1 MIPLPDSQLASP
13 VSMTTSTFR
22 ADVPVGI
29 NRRTD
34 PNMHKTSSNIIFI
47 YSLLIVDLLVNITD
61 NLLSPTIASQDAQ
74 QHESIS
80 KLSISIII
88 VQVVAVICV
97 IINLVLHFFEASD
110 QVRRL
115 AWLQQCSGTNDG
127 LVNLGNPMPRRVALK
142 LVLDRYWWSLVVGLL
157 YLVLTIILQIVRLDS
172 SLYRSDSLITSSD
185 SSSIS
190 SGTTKKMQDLTDYQN
205 WRSSA
210 KITLGNEDKLF
221 EAAELYHSSFV
232 SGSYSLRN
240 LLPTVVLL
248 IHKLISTCYYVS
260 FVVVYRISPSHMGS
274 RILNN
279 KATQND
285 LRRPNN

>member
-1 MIPLPDSQLASP
+1 MQKP
-13 VSMTTSTFR
+13 
-22 ADVPVGI
+22 
-29 NRRTD
+29 
-34 PNMHKTSSNIIFI
+34 SSNIIFI

-61 NLLSPTIASQDAQ
+61 NLLSPTLSSQDAPQ
-74 QHESIS
+74 RESIS
-80 KLSISIII
+80 TLSISIII

-115 AWLQQCSGTNDG
+115 AWLQQCSGIKDG
-127 LVNLGNPMPRRVALK
+127 LVNLRNPMPQRVALK

-172 SLYRSDSLITSSD
+172 SLYRSDGSTAGLD
-185 SSSIS
+185 SSTMSD
-190 SGTTKKMQDLTDYQN
+190 GRTTKRVQDSANYQN
-205 WRSSA
+205 SRSSSA
-210 KITLGNEDKLF
+210 KITFGNEDNLF

-240 LLPTVVLL
+240 LLPTLVLL

-260 FVVVYRISPSHMGS
+260 FVVVYRISPCHMGS

-279 KATQND
+279 KVIQKD
-285 LRRPNN
+285 LRHQNN